1 MRCGYQVTNEAA
13 AESCSVSAAGGR
25 HCRRLSRR
33 WRNERSVRSLR
44 SLAYRN
50 GRELLSEHHSET
62 ELDRQLTRMRRAA
75 SALVRHTRRE
85 IDIVT
90 HALLRYGTLDN
101 DQIAELLA
109 T

>member
-1 MRCGYQVTNEAA
+1 MLFTPIATNSDTLGTSPAQ
-13 AESCSVSAAGGR
+13 
-25 HCRRLSRR
+25 
-33 WRNERSVRSLR
+33 
-44 SLAYRN
+44 
-50 GRELLSEHHSET
+50 LLSEHHSET